1 MVFEKLQAMIADQLG
16 LDKDEIKLES
26 NIVKDL
32 HADSLDL
39 VETLMNIEDEWGIT
53 IADGDVADIET
64 VGDVVKLIES
74 RI

>member
-1 MVFEKLQAMIADQLG
+1 MVFEKLQAMIADQLN

>member
-1 MVFEKLQAMIADQLG
+1 MVFEKLQAMIADQLN
-16 LDKDEIKLES
+16 LDTDEIKLES

>member
-1 MVFEKLQAMIADQLG
+1 MVFEKLQAMIAEQLN

-64 VGDVVKLIES
+64 VGAVVKLIES

>member
-1 MVFEKLQAMIADQLG
+1 MVFEKLQAMIAEQLN

-64 VGDVVKLIES
+64 IGDVVKLIES

>member
-1 MVFEKLQAMIADQLG
+1 MVFEKLQAMIADQLN

-64 VGDVVKLIES
+64 VGDVVTLIES

>member
-1 MVFEKLQAMIADQLG
+1 MVFEKLQAMIAEQLG

>member
-1 MVFEKLQAMIADQLG
+1 MVFEKLQAMIAEQLN

>member
-1 MVFEKLQAMIADQLG
+1 MVFEKLQAMIAEQLN
-16 LDKDEIKLES
+16 LDKDDIKLES

>member
-1 MVFEKLQAMIADQLG
+1 MVFEKLQAMIANQLN

-53 IADGDVADIET
+53 IADSDVADIET

>member
-1 MVFEKLQAMIADQLG
+1 MVFEKLHAMIAEQLN

-64 VGDVVKLIES
+64 VGDVVKLSES

>member
-1 MVFEKLQAMIADQLG
+1 MVFEKLQAMRAEKLN

>member
-16 LDKDEIKLES
+16 LDTDEIKLES

>member
-16 LDKDEIKLES
+16 LDKDEIKLER

>member
-1 MVFEKLQAMIADQLG
+1 
-16 LDKDEIKLES
+16 
-26 NIVKDL
+26 
-32 HADSLDL
+32 
-39 VETLMNIEDEWGIT
+39 MNIEDEWGIT

>member
-1 MVFEKLQAMIADQLG
+1 MVFEKLQAMRADQLG